1 MRRGKKIKSPYIWTF
16 TTYFAEGFPFTF
28 IRSISSMFFKDMHI
42 TNEKIG
48 YTSLYGIPWIIKFL
62 WGPFVDQYSTKRK
75 WLLSTQSMLF
85 VMMVISAFLVPLE
98 NSVTLIAMLFAIGAF
113 LAATHDI
120 AIDGYYMEALDD
132 DGQAEFVGYRVMA
145 YRVAMIFGT
154 GFIMSIGTGAFN
166 KQIKWL
172 LNMDGTP
179 STTLTW
185 GIAFGMSALSF
196 GLILLYHTFFLAEP
210 QKNPGNTKELL
221 TKIVRPG
228 TIAAI
233 AVMCTLIIG
242 MRKLLKSEFYSDLKL
257 KYPFFKTMGF
267 GYWTSFLLLISLLV
281 IVIFHKKIAGKLKQ
295 KMNSGSS
302 YFDAFSSFIDRE
314 KIGPILIFI
323 IMTRVGEWIITLMKQ
338 TFFHD
343 LGIKQHY
350 GWMASSIWLP
360 ASIGGAMLG
369 GWLISRYSL
378 KKMLWPFILLQNIP
392 NLFLAWIALHLK
404 DFLAVNAG
412 SADPMAI
419 SSANITLIAVITGFE
434 QLTAGLGIAALS
446 TFLLRICK
454 KEFKAAHYAIGS
466 GLMSVSGI
474 FGEIMAGYISVW
486 FGYAWVFAF
495 SFIATIPG
503 MIVIPFL
510 PNLDKKPTPQ
520 EQKAG

>member
-1 MRRGKKIKSPYIWTF
+1 MRKKGKIKSPYIWTF

-28 IRSISSMFFKDMHI
+28 IRSISSMFFKDMKI
-42 TNEKIG
+42 TNDQIG
-48 YTSLYGIPWIIKFL
+48 YTALYGIPWIIKFL
-62 WGPFVDQYSTKRK
+62 WGPFVDQFSTKRN
-75 WLLSTQSMLF
+75 WLLSTQTMLF
-85 VMMVISAFLVPLE
+85 VMMLISAFLVPLE
-98 NSVTLIAMLFAIGAF
+98 HSVTLLAILFAIGAF
-113 LAATHDI
+113 IAATHDI

-145 YRVAMIFGT
+145 YRIAMIFGT
-154 GFIMSIGTGAFN
+154 GFIMSIGTGAFDSQLKFITGMTELSVN
-166 KQIKWL
+166 FRWAV
-172 LNMDGTP
+172 
-179 STTLTW
+179 
-185 GIAFGMSALSF
+185 AFGVSALAF
-196 GLILLYHTFFLAEP
+196 GLILLYHTVFLHEP
-210 QKNPGNTKELL
+210 QKNPFNTKELL
-221 TKIVRPG
+221 KKIVRPG
-228 TIAAI
+228 TLFSI
-233 AVMCTLIIG
+233 AVLCSLIIG
-242 MRKLLKSEFYSDLKL
+242 MRKLLKSEFYTNLKL
-257 KYPFFKTMGF
+257 NYPFFKKMGF
-267 GYWTSFLLLISLLV
+267 GYWTSSLLFLFL
-281 IVIFHKKIAGKLKQ
+281 IFILIFHKQIARKFSGRFDK
-295 KMNSGSS
+295 GSS
-302 YFDAFSSFIDRE
+302 YFQAFSSFIDRD
-314 KIGPILIFI
+314 KIAPILIFI

-369 GWLISRYSL
+369 GWLISKYSL

-392 NLFLAWIALHLK
+392 NLFLAWIALHMQDTLT
-404 DFLAVNAG
+404 ANAAG
-412 SADPMAI
+412 NTLEVV
-419 SSANITLIAVITGFE
+419 SSDITLIAIITGFE

-495 SFIATIPG
+495 SFIATVPG
-503 MIVIPFL
+503 MLVIPFL
-510 PNLDKKPTPQ
+510 PALEKKKEP